1 MIALPTAGSSSA
13 RAVQDWTDDGTGAMI
28 RAMLDDPAGYRT
40 TLMKVAPGPLGEAH
54 AHAEIEQV
62 YVLDGDFFDEEH
74 SYASG
79 DLVVRAAG
87 AMHRTG
93 SKAGCTMLLIYTP
106 AAQAGR

>member
-1 MIALPTAGSSSA
+1 MIALPATGSSSA
-13 RAVQDWTDDGTGAMI
+13 RAVQDWTDDGTGTMI
-28 RAMLDDPAGYRT
+28 QAMLHDSAGYRT
-40 TLMKVAPGPLGEAH
+40 TLMRVAPGPLGAAH

-74 SYASG
+74 SYAAG

-93 SKAGCTMLLIYTP
+93 SIGGCTMLLIYTP
-106 AAQAGR
+106 AAEPGR

>member
-1 MIALPTAGSSSA
+1 MIALPDAGSSFV
-13 RAVQDWTDDGTGAMI
+13 RAVQDWTDDGSGAMI
-28 RAMLDDPAGYRT
+28 QAMLDDPAGYRT
-40 TLMKVAPGPLGEAH
+40 TLMKVAPGPLGAAH

-74 SYASG
+74 SYVAG

-93 SKAGCTMLLIYTP
+93 SIGGCTMLLTYTP
-106 AAQAGR
+106 AAEAGR